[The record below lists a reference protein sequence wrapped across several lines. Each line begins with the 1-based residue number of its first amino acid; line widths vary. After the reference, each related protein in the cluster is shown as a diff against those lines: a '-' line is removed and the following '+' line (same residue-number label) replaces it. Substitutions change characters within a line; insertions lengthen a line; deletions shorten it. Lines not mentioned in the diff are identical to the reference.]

1 MLKWKFCGS
10 LKFRDYENLRV
21 QLLTSNLYIFKD
33 TINAV
38 YADGLKF
45 SHPLNHLGKSAND
58 LPLLAIDSFRHM
70 YLFPKTFKDIGS
82 DQILLKFVTDL
93 HSGKLHREF
102 HNGPDP
108 TEAPAQP
115 IVI

>member
-1 MLKWKFCGS
+1 M
-10 LKFRDYENLRV
+10 
-21 QLLTSNLYIFKD
+21 
-33 TINAV
+33 

-45 SHPLNHLGKSAND
+45 SHPLNHLGKTAND

-70 YLFPKTFKDIGS
+70 YLFPKNFKEIGV
-82 DQILLKFVTDL
+82 DQNLFKFVTDL

-108 TEAPAQP
+108 TEATTQP
-115 IVI
+115 QVE

>member
-1 MLKWKFCGS
+1 MYS
-10 LKFRDYENLRV
+10 LFS
-21 QLLTSNLYIFKD
+21 SNSIISD

-70 YLFPKTFKDIGS
+70 YLFPKSFKDIGT
-82 DQILLKFVTDL
+82 DQALAKFVTDL

-108 TEAPAQP
+108 TEVPPALP
-115 IVI
+115 VC

>member
-1 MLKWKFCGS
+1 MLKVSIIYKF
-10 LKFRDYENLRV
+10 LLFRNSS
-21 QLLTSNLYIFKD
+21 QTFFQIIIKD

-70 YLFPKTFKDIGS
+70 YLFPKSFKDIGA
-82 DQILLKFVTDL
+82 DQNLLKFVTDL

-108 TEAPAQP
+108 TEAPSQP
-115 IVI
+115 IV